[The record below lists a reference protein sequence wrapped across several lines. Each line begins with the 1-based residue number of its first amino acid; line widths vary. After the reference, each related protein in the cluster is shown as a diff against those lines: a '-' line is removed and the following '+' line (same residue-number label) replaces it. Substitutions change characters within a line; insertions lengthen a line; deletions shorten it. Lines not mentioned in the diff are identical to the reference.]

1 MAVTI
6 NDIAELV
13 RATKLKLP
21 VAIEALEP
29 DKKLS
34 EQGID
39 SLDFTK
45 LLFEVEAYFDLE
57 IPDEDYDAGKWN
69 TLNKIISNLNALG
82 ATH

>member
-13 RATKLKLP
+13 RAAQLKLP
-21 VAIEALEP
+21 IAIETLEP

-39 SLDFTK
+39 SLEFTK

-57 IPDEDYDAGKWN
+57 IPDEDYDAGKWD
-69 TLNKIISNLNALG
+69 TLNKIVENVNKLEEMR
-82 ATH
+82 